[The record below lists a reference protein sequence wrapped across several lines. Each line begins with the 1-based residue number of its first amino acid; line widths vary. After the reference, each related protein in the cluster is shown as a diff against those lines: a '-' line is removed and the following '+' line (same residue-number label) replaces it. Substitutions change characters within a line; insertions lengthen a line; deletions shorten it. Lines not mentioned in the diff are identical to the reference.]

1 MEKKTIAILAIAA
14 AGTAALGACIAKCA
28 SSDKDEE
35 MKSKGVEPIDFDD
48 DEDDDDWD
56 DDLDDDWDDDDDL
69 WDGEWDDLGGSTE
82 TEEDRDRIYE
92 NAASNIQRAL
102 KKYDVSAKDKDAPAV
117 AVDMVNSYC
126 KALSNS
132 GTKSLNIEITF
143 GDRDRDP
150 DNYSKVRY
158 GANDNEGDE

>member
-28 SSDKDEE
+28 SNDKNEE
-35 MKSKGVEPIDFDD
+35 KESKGAEPIDFD

-56 DDLDDDWDDDDDL
+56 EDDDL

-92 NAASNIQRAL
+92 NAASNIQRVL
-102 KKYDVSAKDKDAPAV
+102 KKYDVSDKDKDAPAI
-117 AVDMVNSYC
+117 AVDMVKSYC
-126 KALSNS
+126 KALSNNS
-132 GTKSLNIEITF
+132 AKSLNIEIAF
-143 GDRDRDP
+143 GDQDS

-158 GANDNEGDE
+158 GAND

>member
-28 SSDKDEE
+28 SNDKNEE
-35 MKSKGVEPIDFDD
+35 KESKGVEPIDFD
-48 DEDDDDWD
+48 EDDDDDWGD
-56 DDLDDDWDDDDDL
+56 DDGI
-69 WDGEWDDLGGSTE
+69 WDGEWDDLGGNAE

-117 AVDMVNSYC
+117 AVDMVSSYC
-126 KALSNS
+126 KALSDNN
-132 GTKSLNIEITF
+132 TKSLNIEITF
-143 GDRDRDP
+143 GDRDS
-150 DNYSKVRY
+150 DNHNKVRY

>member
-28 SSDKDEE
+28 SNDKNEE
-35 MKSKGVEPIDFDD
+35 KESKGVEPIDFD

-56 DDLDDDWDDDDDL
+56 DDLDDNWDEDDDL
-69 WDGEWDDLGGSTE
+69 WDDLWDDLGWDDLGGSTE

-92 NAASNIQRAL
+92 NAASNIQRLL
-102 KKYDVSAKDKDAPAV
+102 KKYDVSDKDKDAPAI
-117 AVDMVNSYC
+117 AVDMVKSYC

-132 GTKSLNIEITF
+132 STKSLNIEIAF
-143 GDRDRDP
+143 GDQDS

-158 GANDNEGDE
+158 GAND

>member
-1 MEKKTIAILAIAA
+1 MEKKTLAILAIAA

-28 SSDKDEE
+28 SNDKNEE
-35 MKSKGVEPIDFDD
+35 KESKGVKPIDFDD
-48 DEDDDDWD
+48 EDDGYMY

-102 KKYDVSAKDKDAPAV
+102 KKYDVSAKDKDAPAI
-117 AVDMVNSYC
+117 AVDMVKSYC
-126 KALSNS
+126 RALSNS
-132 GTKSLNIEITF
+132 SAKSINIEIAF
-143 GDRDRDP
+143 GDRDSD
-150 DNYSKVRY
+150 DYSKVY
-158 GANDNEGDE
+158 YDANDNEGDE

>member
-28 SSDKDEE
+28 SNDKNEE
-35 MKSKGVEPIDFDD
+35 KESKGVEPIDFDD
-48 DEDDDDWD
+48 DDWD
-56 DDLDDDWDDDDDL
+56 DDGI
-69 WDGEWDDLGGSTE
+69 WDGEWDDLGGNAE

-117 AVDMVNSYC
+117 AVDMVSSYC
-126 KALSNS
+126 KALSDNN
-132 GTKSLNIEITF
+132 TKSLNIEITF
-143 GDRDRDP
+143 GDRDS
-150 DNYSKVRY
+150 DNHNKVRY